1 MRAHRTETRA
11 RARALQLLYAREA
24 TGRPVETLMGGIF
37 RLLRPDLAMLDQAE
51 RLATGVVSDLL
62 AIDRVCAEASDH
74 WRLDRL
80 GVVERNILRLGVHEL
95 RVGTVP
101 PRVVI
106 DEALHLAHR
115 FGGRASAAFVNGVL
129 DRAARIL
136 GRL

>member
-24 TGRPVETLMGGIF
+24 TGRPLETLMGGLF
-37 RLLRPDLAMLDQAE
+37 RLIRPDLAMLDAAE
-51 RLATGVVSDLL
+51 RLAGGVVSDLA
-62 AIDRVCAEASDH
+62 AIDRVCTEASDH

-115 FGGRASAAFVNGVL
+115 FGGHASAAFVNGVL

>member
-1 MRAHRTETRA
+1 
-11 RARALQLLYAREA
+11 
-24 TGRPVETLMGGIF
+24 MGGLF
-37 RLLRPDLAMLDQAE
+37 RLLRPDLAMLDAAE
-51 RLATGVVSDLL
+51 RLAGGVVSNLA
-62 AIDRVCAEASDH
+62 AIDRVCTEASDH

-95 RVGTVP
+95 RVGAVP

-115 FGGRASAAFVNGVL
+115 FGGHSSAAFVNGVL